1 MNLKI
6 FIIAYLIILIIGV
19 YILKLPDLITKEY
32 KLVEEFY
39 YSKSIKYFLI
49 DFIAC
54 LIYIFIIFKVIELFK
69 INNLILKIIIC
80 CSVTVTISSIFHY
93 IFKKINNQDMFFVR
107 WFNSAGHKATLY
119 DIIIVLAMFLLYT
132 LLDKYL

>member
-49 DFIAC
+49 DFI
-54 LIYIFIIFKVIELFK
+54 
-69 INNLILKIIIC
+69 
-80 CSVTVTISSIFHY
+80 S
-93 IFKKINNQDMFFVR
+93 
-107 WFNSAGHKATLY
+107 
-119 DIIIVLAMFLLYT
+119 
-132 LLDKYL
+132 